1 VLAHVDNTELGRRIK
16 QLRLAQGY
24 TLKDIE
30 SKVGVSATH
39 VSEVERGK
47 TSPTVGALGKIAQA
61 LQVNPSF
68 LVDVPVSDKV
78 SHTRTY
84 ERVVLSGPKEG
95 AHWEILTHENP
106 YAELSMF
113 VLVLE
118 PEMKEPLVRDPRPG
132 DKFLHVTDGIV
143 EIELSD
149 EKFLLRKGDSIHF
162 KSSQPLKIL
171 NLADTQSRIF
181 WADWPRYTL

>member
-1 VLAHVDNTELGRRIK
+1 MQAPADNVELGRRIK

-47 TSPTVGALGKIAQA
+47 TSPTVGALGKIADA
-61 LQVNPSF
+61 LDVNPSF
-68 LVDVPVSDKV
+68 LVDIPVGETV
-78 SHTRTY
+78 SITRGD
-84 ERVVLSGPKEG
+84 ERVVLIGPNEN
-95 AHWEILTHENP
+95 ARWEILTSENP
-106 YAELSMF
+106 YAELSLF

-118 PEMKEPLVRDPRPG
+118 ADMKKPLVRTPRPG
-132 DKFLHVTDGIV
+132 DKFMHVISGIIEV
-143 EIELSD
+143 ELSE

-162 KSSQPLKIL
+162 KSSMPLKIL
-171 NLADTQSRIF
+171 NLSDSESRIF

>member
-1 VLAHVDNTELGRRIK
+1 VPSPVNNIELGRRIK
-16 QLRLAQGY
+16 QIRLSQGY

-61 LQVNPSF
+61 LDVNPSF
-68 LVDVPVSDKV
+68 LVDLPVGEEV
-78 SHTRTY
+78 SLTRQAA
-84 ERVVLSGPKEG
+84 RVVLTGPNE
-95 AHWEILTHENP
+95 AARWEILTTENP
-106 YAELSMF
+106 YAELSLF

-118 PEMKEPLVRDPRPG
+118 ADMPAPLVRPPRPG
-132 DKFLHVTDGIV
+132 DKFIHMIEGIV

-149 EKFLLRKGDSIHF
+149 EKYLLRKGDSIHF

-171 NLADTQSRIF
+171 NLSEGESRLF